1 VSCHNTSPSSL
12 SNLARKLDA
21 TEERGGTEDGPAV
34 EQLTVAVAAKLP
46 LRLARGA
53 PSRRPCFFAPD
64 LAVRKRAE
72 EGADTEE
79 AAVEE
84 AAAAGLRRAD
94 AVARLVSAGGR
105 RRGPAPRRTPLLRAS
120 YLQGAPPRS
129 AAACLSAR
137 SASASTSVRASGAG
151 EGDGQDG
158 ERNEGDGTREKTV
171 GPVANWRCR
180 SPRNAVRRSEKR
192 ILKMQMHTL
201 LEALQ

>member
-1 VSCHNTSPSSL
+1 MRPSASCHNISPSSL

-21 TEERGGTEDGPAV
+21 AEERGGTEDGPAV
-34 EQLTVAVAAKLP
+34 EQLTVAVAAKLL

-53 PSRRPCFFAPD
+53 PSRRPCFSASD

-72 EGADTEE
+72 EGAGTEE
-79 AAVEE
+79 AAVAE
-84 AAAAGLRRAD
+84 AALRRAD
-94 AVARLVSAGGR
+94 AVARLVSARGR
-105 RRGPAPRRTPLLRAS
+105 RRGPALRRTPLLRTS

-129 AAACLSAR
+129 ATACLSAR

-151 EGDGQDG
+151 EGDGRDG
-158 ERNEGDGTREKTV
+158 ERNEGDGTGEKTV

-180 SPRNAVRRSEKR
+180 SPSEKR

-201 LEALQ
+201 LEAVQ